1 MASILGIYFPK
12 VIAIAFPIFILLLAL
27 LTQEI
32 VYLKTEDRGVQKFDK
47 EELPTLPITPQQ
59 LKRQAILTA
68 ILLPL
73 AIFLWIVFQKSL
85 DWKVNYLH
93 ALWRSLTSPLVILLI
108 VGFLIIGPL
117 VGGMIYFPQIEL
129 LENRKKIERLILN
142 ETSTIQKIDSSSLS
156 NSPRRVS
163 LFFLHLNRSNLVL
176 VRCGSDC

>member
-1 MASILGIYFPK
+1 MVGPLDEYRRREIGKASSATFIWLYYILLFSSLMASILGIYFPK

-47 EELPTLPITPQQ
+47 EELSTLPITPKQ
-59 LKRQAILTA
+59 LKRRAILTA

-108 VGFLIIGPL
+108 VGFLIIEPL

-129 LENRKKIERLILN
+129 
-142 ETSTIQKIDSSSLS
+142 
-156 NSPRRVS
+156 
-163 LFFLHLNRSNLVL
+163 
-176 VRCGSDC
+176 

>member
-32 VYLKTEDRGVQKFDK
+32 VYLKTENRGVQKFDK

-129 LENRKKIERLILN
+129 LEKKKENRKAKL
-142 ETSTIQKIDSSSLS
+142 K
-156 NSPRRVS
+156 
-163 LFFLHLNRSNLVL
+163 
-176 VRCGSDC
+176 

>member
-1 MASILGIYFPK
+1 M
-12 VIAIAFPIFILLLAL
+12 
-27 LTQEI
+27 
-32 VYLKTEDRGVQKFDK
+32 QKFDK

-129 LENRKKIERLILN
+129 LEKKKENRKAKL
-142 ETSTIQKIDSSSLS
+142 K
-156 NSPRRVS
+156 
-163 LFFLHLNRSNLVL
+163 
-176 VRCGSDC
+176 